1 MVSLLMDQQLFA
13 VNTAVTRYQLCALA
27 SASKPL
33 QLVLHWLYTSPARP
47 SDRPAQRQCDREIL
61 LGCSCCCSAAV
72 GGTSCTTVSQLWW
85 EPG

>member
-13 VNTAVTRYQLCALA
+13 VNTAVIHYQLCALA
-27 SASKPL
+27 SASKPHQARITL
-33 QLVLHWLYTSPARP
+33 FVYITSTAK
-47 SDRPAQRQCDREIL
+47 RQTSTAVVRQGL